1 MLAFAHGRSQNPR
14 EVPPVTR
21 FKLVVALGVALVVAA
36 YAGPGTG
43 AAPQAPE
50 LGQGWLPEF
59 TLTARQ
65 LLQLAEATPEDKFGW
80 RPAPGVRSISEV
92 YIHLAIGNYVLLER
106 AGVTLPID
114 MKTVPKD
121 PEKTIT
127 KKAEVTQW
135 LRNSLDAVSKGYQ
148 AADRQKKVKLFGRDA
163 VSDGVFLR
171 IFAHN
176 NEHMGQSIAYARMN
190 GVVPPWSQ

>member
-1 MLAFAHGRSQNPR
+1 MI
-14 EVPPVTR
+14 R
-21 FKLVVALGVALVVAA
+21 FRLVFALGFALAIAA
-36 YAGPGTG
+36 YIGPRTG

-59 TLTARQ
+59 TLTTRQ
-65 LLQLAEATPEDKFGW
+65 LLQLAEATPEAKFGW

-92 YIHLAIGNYVLLER
+92 YIHIAIGNYILLER

-114 MKTVPKD
+114 MKTIPKD
-121 PEKTIT
+121 PEKSIT
-127 KKAEVTQW
+127 KQADVIQW

-148 AADRQKKVKLFGRDA
+148 TADRQKKVQFFGKDA
-163 VSDGVFLR
+163 VADGVFLR
-171 IFAHN
+171 ILAHN

-190 GVVPPWSQ
+190 GIAPPWSQ

>member
-1 MLAFAHGRSQNPR
+1 M
-14 EVPPVTR
+14 TR
-21 FKLVVALGVALVVAA
+21 FKLLVALGFALVVAA

-65 LLQLAEATPEDKFGW
+65 LLQLAEATPEDKFAW

-92 YIHLAIGNYVLLER
+92 YIHLAIGNYALLER

-127 KKAEVTQW
+127 KKAEVIQW

-148 AADRQKKVKLFGRDA
+148 SADRQKQVKLFGRDA